1 MGVVISYHYMII
13 MLTQYYDFQLIF
25 MIFGHTDF
33 RKGVSGAKFDAE
45 SDFDVRLAVAP
56 QKPNQNSEKIIYRSE
71 KFADFFCSR
80 VLLVR
85 TSG

>member
-25 MIFGHTDF
+25 IIFGRTDF

-45 SDFDVRLAVAP
+45 SDFDVRLAVAL
-56 QKPNQNSEKIIYRSE
+56 QKPGQQCEKTIFRS
-71 KFADFFCSR
+71 KNIGDFF
-80 VLLVR
+80 V
-85 TSG
+85 